1 MNDSMK
7 TRPTTGCRHS
17 FLFILSLGIAAVT
30 GCSPEPKAELRV
42 GINAWPGYEF
52 LYLAQEKGFYRDEGV
67 AVRIIEFN
75 SLSDARRAYERG
87 QIDAFGTTVIEVL
100 QAREHSDRSP
110 QIVQVVDYSDGADM
124 VLTRPGITNGATL
137 RGKRIGVELGS
148 LGVYI
153 LVRCLEKHGL
163 TLADVTPVSSDQMSM
178 EGSFQKGDLDAI
190 VTYPPTSVNVLKNQK
205 AHTFFT
211 TAEIPGEVVD
221 VIAVEADIATQRAG
235 DVAKLLRA
243 FHKANDYTAKN
254 PADAHAIMAR
264 REGIT
269 AKEFSEALTNGIQ
282 LISAAQQSDYLRPG
296 GKLAAVIDTSDRIL
310 RQSGQIKGPDRR
322 SNSLNASFAA
332 AGDSRQ

>member
-1 MNDSMK
+1 MI
-7 TRPTTGCRHS
+7 TRSATACRYS
-17 FLFILSLGIAAVT
+17 LPILLSLALAIVT
-30 GCSPEPKAELRV
+30 GCSPDPKAELRV

-52 LYLAQEKGFYRDEGV
+52 LYLAQEKGFYREEGL
-67 AVRIIEFN
+67 AVRIVEFS

-87 QIDAFGTTVIEVL
+87 QLDVIGTTVIEVL

-153 LVRCLEKHGL
+153 LARCLEKHGL

-178 EGSFQKGDLDAI
+178 EGSFEKGELDAM
-190 VTYPPTSVNVLKNQK
+190 VTYPPTSVNLLKDQK

-221 VIAVEADIATQRAG
+221 VIAIEADIATQRAA
-235 DVAKLLRA
+235 DVGKLIRA
-243 FHKANDYTAKN
+243 FHKAIDYTAKN

-269 AKEFSEALTNGIQ
+269 PKEFAEALTGGIK

-296 GKLAAVIDTSDRIL
+296 GKLATVIDSSDRIL

-322 SNSLNASFAA
+322 SNSSNASFAA
-332 AGDSRQ
+332 ADDSSR

>member
-1 MNDSMK
+1 MK

-67 AVRIIEFN
+67 AVRIIEFF
-75 SLSDARRAYERG
+75 SLSDARRAFERG

-153 LVRCLEKHGL
+153 LARCLEKHGL
-163 TLADVTPVSSDQMSM
+163 TLAEVTPVSSDQMSM
-178 EGSFQKGDLDAI
+178 EGSFRKGDLDAI

-243 FHKANDYTAKN
+243 FHKAIDYTSKN

-269 AKEFSEALTNGIQ
+269 AKEFGEALNDGIQ

-296 GKLAAVIDTSDRIL
+296 GKLAAVIDTSDLIL
-310 RQSGQIKGPDRR
+310 RQIGQIKGPDRR
-322 SNSLNASFAA
+322 SNSLNASFMA
-332 AGDSRQ
+332 AGDSSQ